1 MAKAKTFVSGA
12 IPYKLFAEVKLI
24 GSDLLVVISGG
35 DRPHIGSVAVAM
47 PRPSLQNRG
56 VMSATSSVYN
66 LPGHKDQVIAQ
77 RVSEALASKLNRNVV
92 VMAGFHSDRINEKGI
107 KKVIENAE
115 TLAQKINT
123 SLKKVKVRH
132 EAV

>member
-1 MAKAKTFVSGA
+1 MLKAEMFAAGVF
-12 IPYKLFAEVKLI
+12 PYKVNAEVRLI

-35 DRPHIGSVAVAM
+35 DRPHIGSIAVAM

-77 RVSEALASKLNRNVV
+77 RVSEVLSSKLGRNVV
-92 VMAGFHSDRINEKGI
+92 VMAGFHSKGISEKGI
-107 KKVIENAE
+107 KKVIENTE
-115 TLAQKINT
+115 KLARKIHT
-123 SLKKVKVRH
+123 SLKKLKVRN